1 MSDLATGIGDEGS
14 GEQLDV
20 MIPAL
25 MGSMRVDRALSMLT
39 GCSRSDAARLI
50 ESGAVV
56 VDGSI
61 VVKASVPLKEGSH
74 LEALIPAPPDDS
86 VAPEPDVALDV
97 VFEDDDL
104 VIVDKPFDLVVHP
117 GAGNRTG
124 TLVAGLI
131 ARYPDM
137 ARLPDLG
144 FGELGRPGIV
154 HRLDKGTSG
163 LLVAART
170 PVAFTS
176 LSAQLAE
183 HLVERRYVGIVEGH
197 VESARGIVD
206 APIGRSINTPTRM
219 AVRPD
224 GKEALTRYEVLGYLS
239 APDRTVVGLT
249 LETGRT
255 HQIRV
260 HMAAIGHAIVN
271 DPRYGQRN
279 ERRIDHDRLALHAG
293 RLSFTHP
300 TTGEAVVAVAPW
312 PRDLGVLG
320 GSSEAS
326 EWLSPTP

>member
-1 MSDLATGIGDEGS
+1 MSEPATGIGSEEP

-20 MIPAL
+20 AIPAL
-25 MGSMRVDRALSMLT
+25 MASMRVDRAISMLT
-39 GCSRSDAARLI
+39 GCSRSEAARLI

-56 VDGSI
+56 VDGI
-61 VVKASVPLKEGSH
+61 VVSKASAALQEGSH
-74 LEALIPAPPDDS
+74 LEALIPAPEDDS
-86 VAPEPDVALDV
+86 VAPEPDVALTIV
-97 VFEDDDL
+97 VEDEEL
-104 VIVDKPFDLVVHP
+104 VVVDKPFDLVVHP

-131 ARYPDM
+131 ARYPEM
-137 ARLPDLG
+137 AQLPALG
-144 FGELGRPGIV
+144 FGEVGRPGIV

-170 PVAFTS
+170 PVAFTA
-176 LSAQLAE
+176 LSEQLAA
-183 HLVERRYVGIVEGH
+183 HQVERRYVGIVEGH
-197 VESARGIVD
+197 VESTRGIVD
-206 APIGRSINTPTRM
+206 APIGRSLNTPTRM

-224 GKEALTRYEVLGYLS
+224 GKAALTRYEVLGYLS
-239 APDRTVVGLT
+239 GPDRTVVGLT

-300 TTGEAVVAVAPW
+300 TSGQPIVAVAPW
-312 PRDLGVLG
+312 PPDLRVLG
-320 GSSEAS
+320 GASEAS
-326 EWLSPTP
+326 EWLAPGR